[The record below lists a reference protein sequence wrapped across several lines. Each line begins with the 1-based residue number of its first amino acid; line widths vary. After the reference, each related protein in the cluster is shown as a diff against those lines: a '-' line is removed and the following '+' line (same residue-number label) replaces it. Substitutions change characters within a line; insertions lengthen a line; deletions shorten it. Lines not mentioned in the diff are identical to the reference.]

1 MEEIN
6 KKAEIIIGVFLLF
19 DKNKKN
25 FLLYSICFVLNRILK
40 EVCRYSMGD
49 KVWPIVGNGNRPNSN
64 ISSYGMPSGHSQAVG
79 FFIAH
84 QIKTKSKY
92 LIPSVLISLE
102 VMYSR
107 IANGHHTIQQI
118 VVGFL
123 IGLIFGLKTIKY

>member
-40 EVCRYSMGD
+40 EFFRYSMGN
-49 KVWPIVGNGNRPNSN
+49 KVFPILGNGNRPNSV

-79 FFIAH
+79 FFIAQ

-92 LIPSVLISLE
+92 LIPSILISLE

-107 IANGHHTIQQI
+107 IANGHHTIQQVI
-118 VVGFL
+118 IGFL
-123 IGLIFGLKTIKY
+123 IGLLFGLKTIDQ